1 MSAAARAQAKS
12 AQINP
17 NWPHYASAALT
28 VAVLIGSF
36 LRWGLLDWTDPNRC
50 QSYLI
55 TGQWNDPGK
64 FTNWQPD
71 GCIHMAPNNK
81 LLQQCF
87 TPSPET
93 NSPFSA
99 HTASESARTIR
110 FVGDSTVRSLFFA
123 SSKLANPKL
132 PASAEE
138 AGGEK
143 HSDRSVEVEVGG
155 GPGHELN
162 FEFWWDP
169 FLNSTRTINYLSRS
183 SDDPT
188 GLLVMGTGLWY
199 LRHPSS
205 GGISAWT
212 KAIDQTFEHLID
224 SQPVSSFA
232 EPPPYVDPLGA
243 KGAMLSSRGIA
254 QAIMFV
260 PVPTANEAMLNPER
274 AQVINHI
281 DIDAMNSD
289 LVARLSHAV
298 SPVRP
303 PVVVPSVF
311 NELLVPELT
320 TDGIH
325 YADHLIKK
333 QAEIMFGWRCND
345 VASTY
350 NGACCRKYKPVR
362 PVQALVLLFICG
374 WAPLSILLRSKA
386 PFSLALAT
394 FGVAIAY
401 MFIADRTTVFLK
413 EQKAYNPWTFAILMF
428 GWLMIGCLTTVKRDK
443 DMGFLNREQ
452 TDEWKGWMQIAI
464 LVYHILGA
472 SKIHGIYNVMRTLVA
487 SYLFMTGYGHFTYYY
502 KRKDFGIQRIAM
514 VMVRLNLLSVV
525 LPYTMNTDYVFYYF
539 APLVTFWY
547 FIIYFTMFIG
557 HQYNDKPVFMLSK
570 ICISAG
576 LNSLLLSYGILNE
589 KLFAVLH
596 DVFGIVWSAREWNF
610 RVTLDIYIVYGG
622 MLAAYA
628 YIKVSEY
635 RLTDKSWWSSAQK
648 AAIIASIASFVW
660 YFWFELSLESKFVYN
675 KYHYIA
681 CFPLIIGFTI
691 LRNSSSLLR
700 SCSSRLFMFIG
711 QCSLETFILQFHAWM
726 ASDTHG
732 VLLVIPGT
740 SWRPLNLVLSTI
752 VYIWLSYKVSTATG
766 EITEWAVGRPKK
778 PKQSLPPPAT
788 APVANGSDPA
798 SSVATLV
805 AETIEPT
812 KSEGNVPES
821 IPLMNRDDGSGD
833 FEKANDN
840 DGLDLMR
847 NGGGRSRTPSK
858 FSEYW
863 NWLMTKANENP
874 AFKLGLVLVVLWAL
888 NLLY

>member
-1 MSAAARAQAKS
+1 MSAAARASAKA
-12 AQINP
+12 AQVDP

-28 VAVLIGSF
+28 AAVLIGSF
-36 LRWGLLDWTDPNRC
+36 LRWGLLGLLRFPPEHTVAEHGC

-55 TGQWNDPGK
+55 NGQWNDPGK
-64 FTNWQPD
+64 YTNWQPD
-71 GCIHMAPNNK
+71 GCMHLSPSNK

-87 TPSPET
+87 TSPPDT
-93 NSPFSA
+93 TSSFSSHIA
-99 HTASESARTIR
+99 TESARTIR
-110 FVGDSTVRSLFFA
+110 FIGDSTVRHLYFQSA
-123 SSKLANPKL
+123 RIANPKL
-132 PASAEE
+132 PASAED

-143 HSDRSVEVEVGG
+143 HSDRNVQIDVGG

-169 FLNSTRTINYLSRS
+169 FLNTTRTKNYLSRS

-212 KAIDQTFEHLID
+212 KAIDGTFENLID
-224 SQPVSSFA
+224 SQPISSFA
-232 EPPPYVDPLGA
+232 QPPPYVHASGVKESTMP
-243 KGAMLSSRGIA
+243 SRGIA
-254 QAIMFV
+254 QAVMFV
-260 PVPTANEAMLNPER
+260 PVPTTNDAMLNPDR
-274 AQVINHI
+274 ASTVNHV
-281 DIDAMNSD
+281 DVQAMNSD
-289 LVARLSHAV
+289 LVARLSHLA
-298 SPVRP
+298 SPQRP

-320 TDGIH
+320 ADGIH

-345 VASTY
+345 VASTF
-350 NGACCRKYKPVR
+350 NGACCPKYS
-362 PVQALVLLFICG
+362 AFL
-374 WAPLSILLRSKA
+374 APPSASMA
-386 PFSLALAT
+386 MTT
-394 FGVAIAY
+394 FGFAIAY
-401 MFIADRTTVFLK
+401 VFIADRTTVFLK
-413 EQKAYNPWTFAILMF
+413 EQKVFNPWVFGFLMLAF
-428 GWLMIGCLTTVKRDK
+428 LVAGCATTVKRDK

-464 LVYHILGA
+464 LIYHILGA
-472 SKIHGIYNVMRTLVA
+472 SKTSGIYNVIRTFVA

-539 APLVTFWY
+539 APLVSFWY
-547 FIIYFTMFIG
+547 FVIYFTMVIG
-557 HQYNDKPVFMLSK
+557 NQYNDKPAFMLGK
-570 ICISAG
+570 IFVSAA
-576 LNSLLLSYGILNE
+576 LNSVLLSHGALNE

-596 DVFGIVWSAREWNF
+596 DVFGIVWSAKEWNF
-610 RVTLDIYIVYGG
+610 RVALDLYIVYGG
-622 MLAAYA
+622 MLASYA
-628 YIKVSEY
+628 YIKATEY
-635 RLTDKSWWSSAQK
+635 RLTDKPWWSPAQK
-648 AAIIASIASFVW
+648 SAVVASLAAFVW

-681 CFPLIIGFTI
+681 CFPLIFGFI
-691 LRNSSSLLR
+691 VLRNSSAVLR

-726 ASDTHG
+726 ASDTQG

-752 VYIWLSYKVSTATG
+752 VYIWLSHKVSVATG
-766 EITEWAVGRPKK
+766 EITEWAVGKPKK
-778 PKQSLPPPAT
+778 PKQALPAPVT
-788 APVANGSDPA
+788 APAANIADSA
-798 SSVATLV
+798 ASVATLV
-805 AETIEPT
+805 AKTIEPT

-821 IPLMNRDDGSGD
+821 IPLMNRDDANGD
-833 FEKANDN
+833 FEKNTANVED
-840 DGLDLMR
+840 DLMPSSR
-847 NGGGRSRTPSK
+847 SGSAGRSQTATSIAQ
-858 FSEYW
+858 YW
-863 NWLMTKANENP
+863 NWAMKKADKNP
-874 AFKLGLVLVVLWAL
+874 AIKLGLVLVLLWIL

>member
-1 MSAAARAQAKS
+1 
-12 AQINP
+12 
-17 NWPHYASAALT
+17 
-28 VAVLIGSF
+28 
-36 LRWGLLDWTDPNRC
+36 
-50 QSYLI
+50 
-55 TGQWNDPGK
+55 
-64 FTNWQPD
+64 
-71 GCIHMAPNNK
+71 
-81 LLQQCF
+81 
-87 TPSPET
+87 
-93 NSPFSA
+93 
-99 HTASESARTIR
+99 
-110 FVGDSTVRSLFFA
+110 
-123 SSKLANPKL
+123 
-132 PASAEE
+132 
-138 AGGEK
+138 
-143 HSDRSVEVEVGG
+143 
-155 GPGHELN
+155 
-162 FEFWWDP
+162 
-169 FLNSTRTINYLSRS
+169 
-183 SDDPT
+183 
-188 GLLVMGTGLWY
+188 
-199 LRHPSS
+199 
-205 GGISAWT
+205 
-212 KAIDQTFEHLID
+212 
-224 SQPVSSFA
+224 
-232 EPPPYVDPLGA
+232 
-243 KGAMLSSRGIA
+243 
-254 QAIMFV
+254 
-260 PVPTANEAMLNPER
+260 
-274 AQVINHI
+274 
-281 DIDAMNSD
+281 
-289 LVARLSHAV
+289 
-298 SPVRP
+298 
-303 PVVVPSVF
+303 
-311 NELLVPELT
+311 
-320 TDGIH
+320 
-325 YADHLIKK
+325 
-333 QAEIMFGWRCND
+333 
-345 VASTY
+345 
-350 NGACCRKYKPVR
+350 
-362 PVQALVLLFICG
+362 
-374 WAPLSILLRSKA
+374 
-386 PFSLALAT
+386 
-394 FGVAIAY
+394 
-401 MFIADRTTVFLK
+401 
-413 EQKAYNPWTFAILMF
+413 
-428 GWLMIGCLTTVKRDK
+428 
-443 DMGFLNREQ
+443 
-452 TDEWKGWMQIAI
+452 
-464 LVYHILGA
+464 
-472 SKIHGIYNVMRTLVA
+472 
-487 SYLFMTGYGHFTYYY
+487 
-502 KRKDFGIQRIAM
+502 
-514 VMVRLNLLSVV
+514 
-525 LPYTMNTDYVFYYF
+525 
-539 APLVTFWY
+539 
-547 FIIYFTMFIG
+547 MFIG

-858 FSEYW
+858 VSEYW

-874 AFKLGLVLVVLWAL
+874 AYKLGLVLVVLWAL